1 MEIVNEA
8 NDTLTANIL
17 WTEAEKG
24 EFSVVLTGF
33 IYGPGVNNYDNTKV
47 SLTLGYLLSEG
58 DVQEIL
64 PLVWYEFKDGEQIG
78 KDSMGNFD
86 LEIGGNGQIG
96 YDADGQ
102 YVTFTRENESF
113 LYAPAI
119 TGNSDWSDLVKGAYT
134 VSYTLRADNEIQ
146 AGDRY
151 AITAGPY
158 GEAFM
163 IYGCYSG
170 YEVVYSAG
178 GANEHKVRFET
189 GSHKD
194 QWVTITVTVN
204 PETSTLGFYVNG
216 ALFAER
222 TIADWQ
228 GFSRTDLYS
237 FTIGGQGTI
246 NGADGAQFFEGSIS
260 DVKVYDFALS
270 ARNVRDLY
278 ENADS
283 ETPFSSYATYRTV
296 TKIETDT
303 VDVDLVLSSDN
314 GIEDILA
321 GLPASVTVTDSA
333 DETQV
338 CPVIWLGAENGKIL
352 GYVQGCAA
360 ANVQR
365 RMCRGCVRRYSF
377 RT

>member
-1 MEIVNEA
+1 MKSCIPQA
-8 NDTLTANIL
+8 
-17 WTEAEKG
+17 
-24 EFSVVLTGF
+24 
-33 IYGPGVNNYDNTKV
+33 
-47 SLTLGYLLSEG
+47 
-58 DVQEIL
+58 
-64 PLVWYEFKDGEQIG
+64 
-78 KDSMGNFD
+78 
-86 LEIGGNGQIG
+86 
-96 YDADGQ
+96 
-102 YVTFTRENESF
+102 
-113 LYAPAI
+113 AP
-119 TGNSDWSDLVKGAYT
+119 
-134 VSYTLRADNEIQ
+134 
-146 AGDRY
+146 
-151 AITAGPY
+151 
-158 GEAFM
+158 
-163 IYGCYSG
+163 
-170 YEVVYSAG
+170 
-178 GANEHKVRFET
+178 NEHKVRFET